1 MWSRDFECASYSW
14 GDGTSLVSGWSFH
27 FARYKCFLVPGKSRS
42 YFTQYWPNE
51 LSRWALSNYRYS
63 CLPLFYCKLSSKK
76 SAIDRFLCITVSKH
90 QQEWWMIRK
99 YGYSTMNT
107 DRGSSFVI
115 YLLASLRELQ
125 RNCYREGG
133 RRDTKW
139 PQRSRYV
146 SSLRV
151 TGLLTSFL
159 GIRKATEWYNSHLKL
174 NWPPVCSQGPPKV
187 PTVVLMTE
195 DAAKH
200 FGGWYVLSFPSSS
213 LVLLERT
220 GTSSEGD
227 LTK

>member
-1 MWSRDFECASYSW
+1 MVSACLLIFPTSTAWAAVKNFLRLHSPSWTISVKVVSNVPMWSRDFECASYSW

-51 LSRWALSNYRYS
+51 LSRWALSNHRYS

-139 PQRSRYV
+139 PQRSR
-146 SSLRV
+146 
-151 TGLLTSFL
+151 
-159 GIRKATEWYNSHLKL
+159 
-174 NWPPVCSQGPPKV
+174 
-187 PTVVLMTE
+187 
-195 DAAKH
+195 
-200 FGGWYVLSFPSSS
+200 
-213 LVLLERT
+213 
-220 GTSSEGD
+220 
-227 LTK
+227 